1 MDNLQLASIIKKYI
15 ELCPDIFASIHYQ
28 NALENGD
35 RWNIETSWAWLK
47 SRLDRDGRCLV
58 NLDGTTYSEDNNNN
72 IGYWEL

>member
-58 NLDGTTYSEDNNNN
+58 NLDGTTCSEDNNNN